1 MSLLVR
7 PPLLQWVDWLLVLT
21 GATTLASVA
30 ALVAIGSM
38 LRSGSVRGHTDW
50 QRLDRLAPELVGQ
63 TDEAAIL
70 RIALADAPWM
80 FRCGRVEVRLEE
92 AAHRPPL
99 VAYADASTTDSVE
112 VHGTTPE
119 DRAEDPDAFTLPLLG
134 PGGEIGR
141 ITFSF
146 YSSSFF
152 SRRSHVARERLA
164 RAFAHAL
171 SSSLGAAHALGEER
185 RLVEVTTQRA
195 TQDDLTSLGN
205 RWLLDQWGDH
215 LLTIARS
222 QGKTAAVLLFDA
234 DDFKEIND
242 VLGHEGGDRVLAEY
256 GRRIHRCVRDT
267 DLAVR
272 LGGDEFAILTG
283 DLRTAEDA
291 EKLAERVLAELA
303 EPHVVDD
310 VELTLLS
317 SVGIAICDADGDSV
331 ASLLRAADH
340 AMYAAKAAGSGLWRR
355 ATEGSGEIRVDEQG
369 RITSDLRDGL
379 LEKQL
384 LLHYQPQVDAR
395 TGEVRGFEAFARWQ
409 HPELGLLTPA
419 EFVPLAER
427 SGLMRQLTSSVLDQ
441 VLTDRARFE
450 QSVPGARL
458 SVNVSARNLL
468 GQGLVE
474 DVARL
479 LEKYDVPPF
488 QLTLEV
494 SEPAAGSESSVA
506 EVFQRV
512 EDLGCRISVSE
523 YGTGQSSLTALAHL
537 PGIREVKISPGLVAQ
552 MPAVEA
558 GRRLVDALTTA
569 AHSLRVEVVAEG
581 VESVQL
587 AEQLRAL
594 GCDTLQGFHIHEP
607 APLEDIIGWV
617 AWWSVQRH
625 ERLGLGGGSAVV
637 GRG

>member
-7 PPLLQWVDWLLVLT
+7 PPLLTWVDWLLVLA
-21 GATTLASVA
+21 GATALVSVA

-38 LRSGSVRGHTDW
+38 LRAGSVRGHTDW
-50 QRLDRLAPELVGQ
+50 KRLDRLAPELVGQ
-63 TDEAAIL
+63 TDEGAIL

-112 VHGTTPE
+112 VHSATPE
-119 DRAEDPDAFTLPLLG
+119 EWTEDPDAFTLPLLG
-134 PGGEIGR
+134 PGGAIGR

-146 YSSSFF
+146 Y

-164 RAFAHAL
+164 RAFAHVL

-256 GRRIHRCVRDT
+256 GRRIQRCVRDT

-283 DLRTAEDA
+283 DLRTPGDA
-291 EKLAERVLAELA
+291 ERLAERVLAELSQ
-303 EPHVVDD
+303 PLHVDD

-317 SVGIAICDADGDSV
+317 SGGIAISDVDGDSL
-331 ASLLRAADH
+331 SGLLRAADH
-340 AMYAAKAAGSGLWRR
+340 AMYAAKSAGSGQWRR
-355 ATEGSGEIRVDEQG
+355 ATEGSGEIRVDDQG

-379 LEKQL
+379 LEQQL
-384 LLHYQPQVDAR
+384 VLHYQPQVDAR

-441 VLTDRARFE
+441 ALTDRARFE

-479 LEKYDVPPF
+479 LEKYDVPPSR
-488 QLTLEV
+488 LTLEV

-552 MPAVEA
+552 MPHAEA

-581 VESVQL
+581 VESVLL

-607 APLEDIIGWV
+607 APLEEIVGWV
-617 AWWSVQRH
+617 SWWSVQRR

-637 GRG
+637 SRG